1 MKPIDYK
8 ARIEKAMEKAD
19 HDMKFYIREAKKQKY
34 PFELANMA
42 ESAKIEQYYYYSLKQ
57 LLEDKFMGF
66 DMNKETIKDLIS
78 WAEEQEKCGQEVIDN
93 CLDLGWG
100 DSIEEIQE
108 EKERFRQIGAALK
121 ELLRYDVGAAKK
133 NLDKGRGRV

>member
-1 MKPIDYK
+1 MN
-8 ARIEKAMEKAD
+8 
-19 HDMKFYIREAKKQKY
+19 
-34 PFELANMA
+34 NM
-42 ESAKIEQYYYYSLKQ
+42 
-57 LLEDKFMGF
+57 
-66 DMNKETIKDLIS
+66 NRETIKELIS

-121 ELLRYDVGAAKK
+121 ELLRLSTGRTKK
-133 NLDKGRGRV
+133 VLDFGRGRV